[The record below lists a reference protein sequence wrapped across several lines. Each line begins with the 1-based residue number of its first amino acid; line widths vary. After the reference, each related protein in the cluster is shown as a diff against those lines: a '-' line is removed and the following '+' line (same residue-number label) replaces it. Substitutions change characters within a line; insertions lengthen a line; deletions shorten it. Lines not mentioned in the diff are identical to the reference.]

1 MVRASIESAARSAL
15 PELRSLATFH
25 RHEAMRNVDVAIIG
39 SGPYG
44 LSASAHLTAA
54 GVDHR
59 IFGVPMQLWRG
70 MPKGMCLKSLD
81 FATDVYTPKKGYSFI
96 DYCKLQGVSS
106 GEPIAVDLFIQYGL
120 WAQKQLVPQ
129 LEEVM
134 VKHLSQ
140 SNGHFEI
147 QLDTGETFSAR
158 RVIMSTGLTNF
169 ARVPEPLQKLPPGF
183 AAHTSQHQDYQEFR
197 GKEVVV
203 VGAGQSALEAAV
215 LLHENGAKCTIVV
228 RDYNARCHGFP
239 NPPTTLI
246 GKLRMPQSVFG
257 HGRLNFFLDRVPFG
271 AFYLPD
277 EQRLKLT
284 RTHLG
289 PIGAWW
295 LAPRFEGTVPVL
307 GRTEIVKAE
316 PRDGRLHLTLRNLS
330 GGPEQ
335 QRVVDYVVAGT
346 GYEADVDRIAFLAPD
361 LAGRVDRIERAP
373 RLSAN
378 FESSVPGLY
387 FIGASAA
394 FSFGPLLRF
403 VCGAKFAS
411 STVSKAVQRSL
422 AREPKQRIA
431 TSTARVNA

>member
-1 MVRASIESAARSAL
+1 
-15 PELRSLATFH
+15 
-25 RHEAMRNVDVAIIG
+25 MRNVDVAIIG

-54 GVDHR
+54 GIDHR

-81 FATDVYTPKKGYSFI
+81 FATDVYTPRKGYTFI
-96 DYCKLQGVSS
+96 DYCRMKNVSS
-106 GEPIAVDLFIQYGL
+106 GEPIAVDLFIEYGL
-120 WAQKQLVPQ
+120 WAQKQLVPH
-129 LEEVM
+129 LEQVN
-134 VKHLSQ
+134 VTRLSQ
-140 SNGHFEI
+140 SNGSFEV
-147 QLDTGETFSAR
+147 QLETGETFEAR
-158 RVIMSTGLTNF
+158 RVVMATGLTNF
-169 ARVPEPLQKLPPGF
+169 ARMPEALKNLPPGY
-183 AAHTSQHQDYQEFR
+183 AGHTSKHQDYQEFR
-197 GKEVVV
+197 GKEVIV

-215 LLHENGAKCTIVV
+215 LLYENGAKCTIVV
-228 RDYNARCHGFP
+228 RDYNARCHGMP
-239 NPPTTLI
+239 KPPTTLI
-246 GKLRMPQSVFG
+246 DRIRMPQSVFG
-257 HGRLNFFLDRVPFG
+257 HGRLNFVLDRIPFG

-277 EQRLKLT
+277 ERRLKLT

-307 GRTEIVKAE
+307 GRTEIIKAE

-335 QRVVDYVVAGT
+335 QRVVDYVVCGT
-346 GYEADVDRIAFLAPD
+346 GYEPDVDRIGFIEPS
-361 LAGRVDRIERAP
+361 LAGRIDRIERAP
-373 RLSAN
+373 RLSSN

-387 FIGASAA
+387 FIGAAAA

-411 STVSKAVQRSL
+411 STVSKAVVRSL
-422 AREPKQRIA
+422 ARAPRRSEA
-431 TSTARVNA
+431 TVARATAG